1 MNNKQEEDIENSEDS
16 MIGTLVFDR
25 YRLIKKLGSGS
36 FGCIYSAEYENQY
49 YAIKLENKNHGQ
61 NLLEN
66 EAYIMSYLNGPGL
79 PAVKSY
85 GYSSRHNILVMELMG
100 KSLEDIFETF
110 VVKKMSVRCV
120 CNIAY
125 QMMEIMEYIH
135 KKHII
140 HRDIKPD
147 NFVVGRGE
155 KKKYIYILD
164 FGLAKKYRSSRTL
177 KHNPMNKNKNLIG
190 TARYASINAL
200 NGVTQSRRDDLE
212 AIGYVLMYFLRGRL
226 PWQGI
231 PVKNKEERYRKI
243 MEKKMETSAE
253 ELCEGFPPEF
263 VNYVN
268 YTRNLG
274 YEQDPDYAFLKYLFI
289 NILKK
294 DRQII
299 DCYYDWD
306 KETITYFRDFANFK
320 KKEKKDKNEDISRL
334 NKTNEISTLTDI
346 QTIPSKNNIITQIDN
361 IDNIE
366 YINSRNN
373 IITNVEQ
380 NKNNQIK
387 KLPLNHFTN
396 NKNNNNLTSNI
407 SMHKNAT
414 ISAFNATNYE
424 GSALVQKI
432 NETTQNQTT
441 TIDNNV
447 KTNNEN
453 ANNANLDVQKNN
465 FVNNDDDI
473 KENNAIKENDK
484 IDNNIEQNNLQKK
497 PRPEKDNCFAAVRR
511 HGADAARFLRLSG
524 ERCRALLPRG
534 ALLRN
539 LPRHASHGSAAFG
552 LCFLCRRAAAER
564 FHRGGQPENHCRQRP
579 GVCPPADPGRPE
591 GTIEQLIFF

>member
-155 KKKYIYILD
+155 KKKYIYLLD

-320 KKEKKDKNEDISRL
+320 KKEKKDKIEDISRL

-346 QTIPSKNNIITQIDN
+346 QTVPSKNNVIN

-373 IITNVEQ
+373 ILTNVEQ

-396 NKNNNNLTSNI
+396 NKNNNKNNLTSNI

-424 GSALVQKI
+424 GSALIQKI

-484 IDNNIEQNNLQKK
+484 IDNNIEQNNLKK
-497 PRPEKDNCFAAVRR
+497 NQGRKRIIAV
-511 HGADAARFLRLSG
+511 
-524 ERCRALLPRG
+524 
-534 ALLRN
+534 
-539 LPRHASHGSAAFG
+539 
-552 LCFLCRRAAAER
+552 
-564 FHRGGQPENHCRQRP
+564 
-579 GVCPPADPGRPE
+579 V
-591 GTIEQLIFF
+591 